1 MGALTFDALLRS
13 LKQGVVDPVYYLHG
27 DEDVLKDEAVR
38 ALVERAV
45 DPAARDFNFDQ
56 RSAPEL
62 DAEAFHALVNTPP
75 MLAATR
81 AVVVR
86 GLEQLKKTAK
96 LRQELLRYLE
106 SPNPTTVLVLV
117 QAAGE
122 PPDAELMRRTTAV
135 AVEPLPPARVERW
148 MAHRARQ
155 LALTLAPEAG
165 ALLLDAVGS
174 DLAALARELEKL
186 AALGGG
192 GSRPAT
198 REDVAALVGVRRGET
213 LQDLVD
219 ATLERR
225 AADAARL
232 VAPILEQAGMSGVR
246 MLAALGTHLVGTA
259 LARAEI
265 DQGSPPGRRSARTDT
280 RRAVAPRVA
289 QTRPDSGRAM
299 MRRLLASLSP
309 RDSLYPG
316 ALFTAGMLAP
326 DAGLIAT
333 NLQRVVVEY
342 GQSVWADS
350 ALV

>member
-13 LKQGVVDPVYYLHG
+13 LKQGVPDPVYYLHG

-38 ALVERAV
+38 ALVDRAV
-45 DPAARDFNFDQ
+45 DRAARDFNLDQ
-56 RSAPEL
+56 RSAAEL

-96 LRQELLRYLE
+96 LRQELLRYLQ
-106 SPNPTTVLVLV
+106 SPNPTTLLVLV

-122 PPDAELMRRTTAV
+122 PPDPELVRRTTAV

-174 DLAALARELEKL
+174 DLAALASELEKL
-186 AALGGG
+186 AALAGGG
-192 GSRPAT
+192 GRPAT

-225 AADAARL
+225 AAEAARR
-232 VAPILEQAGMSGVR
+232 VAPRLEQGGRGGGGMLPAARAPPPGTAGV
-246 MLAALGTHLVGTA
+246 LAGLAPAAA
-259 LARAEI
+259 LARA
-265 DQGSPPGRRSARTDT
+265 A
-280 RRAVAPRVA
+280 
-289 QTRPDSGRAM
+289 
-299 MRRLLASLSP
+299 
-309 RDSLYPG
+309 
-316 ALFTAGMLAP
+316 
-326 DAGLIAT
+326 
-333 NLQRVVVEY
+333 
-342 GQSVWADS
+342 
-350 ALV
+350 